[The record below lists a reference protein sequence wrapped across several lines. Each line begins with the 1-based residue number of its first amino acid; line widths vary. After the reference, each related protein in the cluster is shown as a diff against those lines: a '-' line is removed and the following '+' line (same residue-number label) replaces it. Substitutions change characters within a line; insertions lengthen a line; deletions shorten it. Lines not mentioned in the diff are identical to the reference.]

1 MQIVN
6 KTKTNSTR
14 NRSNVLISSILKRDT
29 AMLQHFE
36 EIYRKFPPRFWIVVV
51 AFFIDSVGGTLLF
64 PFFSLYITGRFGVG
78 MTQAGIVLAM
88 FSIFGIFGNMAG
100 GALTDR
106 FGRRKLILF
115 GLVFSA
121 LSTLSLGLVN
131 SMAMLYPLA
140 AFIGLLS
147 DVSGPAHQAMM
158 ADILTE
164 QQRQEGF
171 GLMRVVRNLAW
182 IIGPSI
188 GGFIASRSFL
198 LLFVIDA
205 VVSCIVAFIF
215 YKFMPETKPAHH
227 DESQTRPHE
236 SIWKTIAGYGV
247 VIRDLAFMAFI
258 FAAILMGAVYQQMYN
273 SLSVFLRDN
282 HNIDPQGYGFLM
294 TTSAITVILF
304 QFWVSRR
311 IKHRPPFAVMAA
323 GTLFYMFGF
332 SMFGFVSAYGL
343 FMSAIVVITIG
354 EMLIMPTS
362 QTLAANF
369 APEEMRGRYMA
380 IFGLTWLLPATFAPM
395 AAGLILDNLNPNLLW
410 YMGGAMCAVSAL
422 CFWALHMRLGKQER
436 FVPQIEPGL

>member
-1 MQIVN
+1 MF
-6 KTKTNSTR
+6 TR
-14 NRSNVLISSILKRDT
+14 L
-29 AMLQHFE
+29 
-36 EIYRKFPPRFWIVVV
+36 RKLYHEFPQKFWIIVLT
-51 AFFIDSVGGTLLF
+51 FFIDSIGGTLLF
-64 PFFSLYITGRFGVG
+64 PFFSLYITGKFNVG
-78 MTQAGIVLAM
+78 MTQAGMVLAT
-88 FSIFGIFGNMAG
+88 FSIFGIAGNMIG

-121 LSTLSLGLVN
+121 LSTLSLGFVN
-131 SMAMLYPLA
+131 SLAVLFPLA

-147 DVSGPAHQAMM
+147 DVAGPAHQAMM

-164 QQRQEGF
+164 KQRQEGF

-188 GGFIASRSFL
+188 GGFVANYSFT

-205 VVSCIVAFIF
+205 IVSCIVAVIF
-215 YKFMPETKPAHH
+215 YKFMPETKPEHH
-227 DESQTRPHE
+227 HENQPHE
-236 SIWKTIAGYGV
+236 SFWQTITGYGV
-247 VIRDLAFMAFI
+247 VLKDFAFGAFI
-258 FAAILMGAVYQQMYN
+258 VAAILMSAVYQQMYN
-273 SLSVFLRDN
+273 SLSVYLRDN
-282 HNIDPQGYGFLM
+282 HSINPQGYGFLM

-311 IKHRPPFAVMAA
+311 IKHRPPFVIMAI
-323 GTLFYMFGF
+323 GTLFYMIGF
-332 SMFGFVSAYGL
+332 SMFGFVAAYWL

-380 IFGLTWLLPATFAPM
+380 IFGLTWLLPSTFAPM
-395 AAGLILDNLNPNLLW
+395 LAGIILDNFNPNLLW
-410 YMGGAMCAVSAL
+410 YIGGVLCAVSAL
-422 CFWALHMRLGKQER
+422 AFYALHLRLGKQER
-436 FVPQIEPGL
+436 FLPVND